1 MPQLLV
7 RNLEPALVKR
17 LRHRASDRGI
27 SVEEAHR
34 QLLRE
39 ALTEDTAQPANS
51 FTEYLSTIPS
61 GPDIAFDRAK
71 DLPREVDL

>member
-17 LRHRASDRGI
+17 LRHRASERGI

-39 ALTEDTAQPANS
+39 ALTEDATQPAKS
-51 FTEYLSTIPS
+51 FADFLGQIPT
-61 GPDIAFDRAK
+61 GPAVEFERAK
-71 DLPREVDL
+71 DLPREVEF